1 MTAKDVPSPR
11 RWRAGKAL
19 VTALIL
25 AVSGTLIAVGIYLG
39 EPAKVLQKA
48 VTICLECIGIG

>member
-11 RWRAGKAL
+11 RRRTGKSL

-25 AVSGTLIAVGIYLG
+25 AVSGTLIAVGIYLN
-39 EPAKVLQKA
+39 EPAEVLQKA
-48 VTICLECIGIG
+48 VNICLECIGIG